1 MYYGISRFHK
11 DIFQNNLFK
20 ESLKLIIHQF
30 HHKKN
35 LLLIGYLHQLYQLC
49 DSFKGELI
57 LYLP

>member
-35 LLLIGYLHQLYQLC
+35 LLLIGYLHQYYQLY

>member
-30 HHKKN
+30 RHKKN
-35 LLLIGYLHQLYQLC
+35 LLLIGYLHQYYQLY